1 MAHIGFNCI
10 CIMNWLGTNSYARR
24 NNEKTQEEQTFF
36 DAVISQLICSSFNLN
51 LLEIYFLMQK
61 QAMQSII
68 NLRITK
74 NTI

>member
-1 MAHIGFNCI
+1 
-10 CIMNWLGTNSYARR
+10 MNWLGTNSYARR